1 MAESDSILQLGIEAA
16 RDGNREEARNLFRL
30 LTRQDPKNA
39 QAWLWLA
46 GVAENR
52 EERQAALERVVE
64 LEPTN
69 EMGVKGL
76 QALGVRPTVRINN
89 DTPSTAPPVAPV
101 DPILPPSEPEPVA
114 EFTPAGPTPEEQA
127 AANRARFDVDDDDPF
142 AALDSLSEAMETSPG
157 AVRRADAGDEYD
169 DLDALSTAINDDAD
183 ANTTP
188 RRAARASSSG
198 RFSSSPGRTSFEE
211 EDDTEPQ
218 RRGLSPLLIGLI
230 GLIVLALIALLAWRL
245 FLRGDETAG
254 TGTVGT
260 PTELA
265 TPATD
270 ATDVLGGTGVITG
283 TGTVTDT
290 GAVGGTGVIT
300 DTGAVTGTGEAAP
313 PAPAEATPAPPAAPG
328 GDLASAQPAI
338 VPANSPLES
347 NGWLYDFN
355 RPTYAAPIAG
365 GLGNVQ
371 PQQGRFVVVL
381 IFLANN
387 TGTAQAIPGDFFVM
401 KDAQGRVYAASPE
414 ASNAYVQRG
423 VNADLSQTDAI
434 PADGLTR
441 SVALIFDVA
450 PDARDL
456 VFFARSKTDQ
466 GWLVLNSVQ

>member
-30 LTRQDPKNA
+30 LTRQDSRNA

-69 EMGVKGL
+69 EMAVKGL
-76 QALGVRPTVRINN
+76 QALGVRPTVRLNN
-89 DTPSTAPPVAPV
+89 DPAPV
-101 DPILPPSEPEPVA
+101 VPPPQPVDLTSAYTSPSQPDFEPVA
-114 EFTPAGPTPEEQA
+114 VPTADDRA

-157 AVRRADAGDEYD
+157 AVRRADEYD
-169 DLDALSTAINDDAD
+169 DLDNLSSVINDDAD
-183 ANTTP
+183 ANTVP
-188 RRAARASSSG
+188 RRAARPSSTAS
-198 RFSSSPGRTSFEE
+198 FSSNSGRTSFEE
-211 EDDTEPQ
+211 DDTEPA

-230 GLIVLALIALLAWRL
+230 GLIVLALIGLLAWRL
-245 FLRGDETAG
+245 FLNRGDGTA
-254 TGTVGT
+254 TVPDGGVGV
-260 PTELA
+260 LA
-265 TPATD
+265 TAPPD
-270 ATDVLGGTGVITG
+270 STDVLGGTDVVTG
-283 TGTVTDT
+283 TGTGPITDT
-290 GAVGGTGVIT
+290 GTVGGTGPIT
-300 DTGAVTGTGEAAP
+300 DTGTVSGTGEVALPTPAEPTVAP
-313 PAPAEATPAPPAAPG
+313 PTSG
-328 GDLASAQPAI
+328 GDLAGVQPAI

-347 NGWLYDFN
+347 GGWLYDFN

-365 GLGNVQ
+365 GLGSVQ

-381 IFLANN
+381 MFLANN
-387 TGTAQAIPGDFFVM
+387 TGTAQAVPADFFVL
-401 KDAQGRVYAASPE
+401 KDAQGRVYSASPD

-434 PADGLTR
+434 PPDGLTR

-466 GWLVLNSVQ
+466 GWLVLSSVQ